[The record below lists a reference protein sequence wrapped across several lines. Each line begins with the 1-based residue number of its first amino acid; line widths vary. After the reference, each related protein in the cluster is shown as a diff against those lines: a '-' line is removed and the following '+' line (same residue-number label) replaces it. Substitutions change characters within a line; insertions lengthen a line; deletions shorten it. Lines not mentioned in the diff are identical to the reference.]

1 MNTAMMSRRHS
12 PAWSRS
18 AGFTLIEL
26 LVAMGLGLL
35 ITLAA
40 ASALIV
46 ARTGFTTIDAASQLR
61 DNARFAT
68 DLIQRLAVQ
77 AGFKDVGFVTT
88 PRLNV
93 KGLSQ
98 DPPPSVFG
106 FDNAVAR
113 TDALDQATPQ
123 SAGAVGYG
131 SDVLILRYQPV
142 ETFPGSGV
150 VDQSMIDCSGKS
162 PTVAAN
168 DRDDTRV
175 SVLYVAVSPS
185 DGEPALMCMRSDTG
199 LPNFSPG
206 QPLVRGVENFQVL
219 YGVDGVKP
227 NTAIDPND
235 VTSKPDSVPERYLR
249 ADQLTV
255 PGNDAATRANW
266 RRVRSL
272 RIGMILRSDPGAV
285 QQPSTATLYPLG
297 LAKSSSGAAAGSA
310 FSSAA
315 DVGTIFTP
323 PSDTRL
329 RQVVNFTVH
338 LRNDQGL

>member
-1 MNTAMMSRRHS
+1 MNLVAMTRRGRRV
-12 PAWSRS
+12 PVRS
-18 AGFTLIEL
+18 KGFTLIEL
-26 LVAMGLGLL
+26 LVAMALGLL
-35 ITLAA
+35 ITLVA

-61 DNARFAT
+61 ENGRFAT

-77 AGFKDVGFVTT
+77 AGFRDVGYVTT
-88 PRLNV
+88 PRLNA
-93 KGLSQ
+93 KGVNP
-98 DPPPSVFG
+98 DPPPNVYG

-113 TDALDQATPQ
+113 IDALDQATPQ
-123 SAGAVGYG
+123 SASAVGYG
-131 SDVLILRYQPV
+131 SDVLILRYQPT

-150 VDQSMIDCSGKS
+150 VDKSMIDCSGNPANK
-162 PTVAAN
+162 VAG

-175 SVLYVAVSPS
+175 SVLYVSSAGV
-185 DGEPALMCMRSDTG
+185 DGEPTLMCMRSDTG
-199 LPNFSPG
+199 LPNFPPG
-206 QPLVRGVENFQVL
+206 QPLIRGVENFQVL

-235 VTSKPDSVPERYLR
+235 ASSKPDSVPERYLR
-249 ADQLTV
+249 ASQLTV

-272 RIGMILRSDPGAV
+272 RIGMILRSDPGAA

-297 LAKSSSGAAAGSA
+297 LARSSSGAAAGSA

-323 PSDTRL
+323 PADTRL
-329 RQVVNFTVH
+329 RQAVNFTVH